1 MFHGSLVALI
11 TPMHEEGSIDFP
23 SLEKLVDW
31 HLENKT
37 DGLVILGT
45 TGESATIEQHERH
58 QIIRCVMERVH
69 HRIPVIVGAG
79 SNATKHS
86 ITLTEEAMEQ
96 GADAVLLVTPYYNKP
111 TQEGLYQHYSA
122 IAKAVPI
129 PQILYNVPGR
139 TCCDL
144 LPNTVARLAEF
155 PNIIGLKEATGKLD
169 RLTELLNLKI
179 KMDFYSGD
187 DATAMEF
194 MLMGGKGVISVASNV
209 APKKIHDLCIA
220 ALSNKNDEA
229 NKINTALIDLYR
241 VLFIETNPIPTKW
254 ILQKMGLIHGG
265 IRLPLTPLS
274 AAHHATVETVLD
286 ANSNT
291 EPRA

>member
-23 SLEKLVDW
+23 SIEKLVDW
-31 HLENKT
+31 HLDNKT

-45 TGESATIEQHERH
+45 TGESATVEHHERNK
-58 QIIRCVMERVH
+58 IIRCVIERVN
-69 HRIPVIVGAG
+69 HRIPVIVGTG
-79 SNATKHS
+79 TNVTKQT
-86 ITLTEEAMEQ
+86 IELTQEAMAL

-111 TQEGLYQHYSA
+111 TQEGLYQHYRA

-144 LPNTVARLAEF
+144 LPATVARLAEF
-155 PNIIGLKEATGKLD
+155 ANIVGLKEATGNLD
-169 RLTELLNLKI
+169 RLKQLLDFNI
-179 KMDFYSGD
+179 KMDFFSGD

-194 MLMGGKGVISVASNV
+194 MLMGGKGVISVAANV
-209 APKKIHDLCIA
+209 APRAFHDLCA
-220 ALSNKNDEA
+220 AAVTKDRAQAE
-229 NKINTALIDLYR
+229 KINATLVDLYR

-254 ILQKMGLIHGG
+254 ILEKMGLIHSG
-265 IRLPLTPLS
+265 IRLPLTPFS
-274 AAHHATVETVLD
+274 AQHHAAVDLVMRTIV
-286 ANSNT
+286 
-291 EPRA
+291 

>member
-23 SLEKLVDW
+23 TLEKLVDW
-31 HLENKT
+31 HIENKT

-45 TGESATIEQHERH
+45 TGESATVEHHERNK
-58 QIIRCVMERVH
+58 IIRCVIERVN
-69 HRIPVIVGAG
+69 HRIPVIVGTG
-79 SNATKHS
+79 TNVTKQT
-86 ITLTEEAMEQ
+86 IELTQEAMAL

-111 TQEGLYQHYSA
+111 TQEGLYQHYRA
-122 IAKAVPI
+122 VAKAVPI

-144 LPNTVARLAEF
+144 LPATVARLAEF
-155 PNIIGLKEATGKLD
+155 PNIIGLKEATGNLD
-169 RLTELLNLKI
+169 RFKQLLDLNI
-179 KMDFYSGD
+179 KMDFFSGD

-194 MLMGGKGVISVASNV
+194 MLMGGKGVISVAANV
-209 APKKIHDLCIA
+209 MPREFHDLCVA
-220 ALSNKNDEA
+220 AMKKDRESAE
-229 NKINTALIDLYR
+229 KINATLVNLYR

-254 ILQKMGLIHGG
+254 ILEKMGLIRSG

-274 AAHHATVETVLD
+274 AQHHAAVESVLQ
-286 ANSNT
+286 AMV
-291 EPRA
+291 

>member
-23 SLEKLVDW
+23 ALEKLVDW
-31 HLENKT
+31 HIENKT

-45 TGESATIEQHERH
+45 TGESATVEHHERNKM
-58 QIIRCVMERVH
+58 IRAVIERVN
-69 HRIPVIVGAG
+69 HRIPVIVGTG
-79 SNATKHS
+79 TNVTKQS
-86 ITLTEEAMEQ
+86 IELTQEAMEL

-111 TQEGLYQHYSA
+111 TQEGLYQHYRA

-144 LPNTVARLAEF
+144 LPETVARLAEF
-155 PNIIGLKEATGKLD
+155 ANIIGLKEATGNLD
-169 RLTELLNLKI
+169 RFKQLLDLNI
-179 KMDFYSGD
+179 KMDFFSGD

-194 MLMGGKGVISVASNV
+194 MLMGGKGVISVAANV
-209 APKKIHDLCIA
+209 VPREFHELCVAARKKDRENA
-220 ALSNKNDEA
+220 E
-229 NKINTALIDLYR
+229 KINATLLDLYR

-254 ILQKMGLIHGG
+254 ILEKMGLIHSG

-274 AAHHATVETVLD
+274 AQHHAAVELGL
-286 ANSNT
+286 
-291 EPRA
+291 PH